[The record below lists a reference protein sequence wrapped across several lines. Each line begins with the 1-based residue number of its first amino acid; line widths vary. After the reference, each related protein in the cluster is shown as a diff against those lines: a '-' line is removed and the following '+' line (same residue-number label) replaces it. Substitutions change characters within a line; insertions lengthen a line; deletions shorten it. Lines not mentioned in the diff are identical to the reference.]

1 MIEDEKPKLEKVDY
15 KKIEEEQ
22 RHKEIEMK
30 EKLKLKEEERWQKQ
44 IIDNN
49 RYWEVIHSVP
59 LYKKFE

>member
-30 EKLKLKEEERWQKQ
+30 EKLKLKEEER
-44 IIDNN
+44 
-49 RYWEVIHSVP
+49 
-59 LYKKFE
+59 